1 MAVHLISTSMVAL
14 LLTGCSLQI
23 RLLRL
28 RLRVSEATPFGVTP
42 PTTNMKL

>member
-1 MAVHLISTSMVAL
+1 MSVLTL
-14 LLTGCSLQI
+14 QLTGYSFQI

-28 RLRVSEATPFGVTP
+28 RLQVSEATPFGVTP